1 MQSTR
6 IAIACQGGGSHN
18 AFTAGVLRE
27 LFRTWPEERRL
38 VALSGS
44 SGGGVC
50 ATLAWIG
57 LLQHDM
63 ELSRRLLADFWA
75 DNSASG
81 FMDSWLNFGLVT
93 YAQMMNFLP
102 LPEVS
107 PYRLPDWGQEQLG
120 QLLDK
125 HIPFARIAE
134 WIRPDSPELMIGAV
148 DVLSGDFHIF
158 PGPKVTR
165 EALLASAA
173 IPNLFRAVDV
183 EGSLY
188 WDGLF
193 SQNPPIH
200 NLTRAKPD
208 EIWVIQINPTRRRQE
223 PTTLEEIRDRR
234 NELAGNLSMF
244 QEIRMITRI
253 NELLEEGSLNNAA
266 YRPIRVRHIP
276 VELELNYLSK
286 ADREPQFLKELMEHG
301 RVQAQRFLS
310 DSLQPCA
317 MATT

>member
-1 MQSTR
+1 MQTTR

-27 LFRTWPEERRL
+27 LFRSWPEERQL

-50 ATLAWIG
+50 ATLAWVG
-57 LLQHDM
+57 LLQNDL
-63 ELSRRLLADFWA
+63 ELARRLLADFWQ
-75 DNSASG
+75 DNAASG
-81 FMDSWLNFGLVT
+81 LVDSWVNLGLVN

-107 PYRLPDWGQEQLG
+107 PYRLPNWGQEQLG

-125 HIPFARIAE
+125 HIPFAQLSE
-134 WIRPDSPELMIGAV
+134 WIREDSPELMVGAV

-158 PGPKVTR
+158 QGHKVTR

-173 IPNLFRAVDV
+173 IPNLFRAVEV

-200 NLTRAKPD
+200 NLTRARPD
-208 EIWVIQINPTRRRQE
+208 EIWVIQINPTHRRQE

-244 QEIRMITRI
+244 QEIRMIKRI
-253 NELLEEGSLNNAA
+253 NQLLEEGSLNNPA

-286 ADREPQFLKELMEHG
+286 VDRDPGFLDRLMEHG
-301 RVQAQRFLS
+301 RSQAQRFLS
-310 DSLQPCA
+310 GQVHECV